1 MYHKDLKVKLRTV
14 VIFYTPEDLRCITSV
29 QTVREWSWA
38 LNPTVIW
45 VTLEYDLFRKTQT
58 RNCFKAIGFTGH
70 RAAVQCVWYKTLK
83 KKSNKMDLIVATGCC
98 ATATTGP
105 WFRNLWT
112 KCKRKWHNLR
122 GTFTPVDN
130 EPMKV
135 QFICKIFL
143 TPKVPGNMHWKQI
156 VSTPTSTHAHRKRGD
171 EHRHAHYDMYA
182 NHLNTI

>member
-1 MYHKDLKVKLRTV
+1 MSIKPYGDLGYFGIWPLQENSDQKLLQSNR
-14 VIFYTPEDLRCITSV
+14 FHRPLRS
-29 QTVREWSWA
+29 S
-38 LNPTVIW
+38 
-45 VTLEYDLFRKTQT
+45 
-58 RNCFKAIGFTGH
+58 
-70 RAAVQCVWYKTLK
+70 AVCLIQNVK

-112 KCKRKWHNLR
+112 KCKKKRHNLR

-135 QFICKIFL
+135 QFIRKIFL
-143 TPKVPGNMHWKQI
+143 APKVPGNMHWKQI